1 MGLRLDSST
10 LLQIEMIVSQIQL
23 LFNIIKSNTFKRKGL
38 FKITNKSNMKKLT
51 LIISILFLAIGVNYA
66 QTSKHQIGLSI
77 SLPLMSY
84 GSYFDYR
91 LSNQQSNTGF
101 LGIGV
106 GLTCVNTN
114 SKNKFSINYELPF
127 IKLIS
132 IGNKGGGTLV
142 SVGVIETLIS
152 HKIHSNLAVVG
163 GVNFGKY
170 HYSSTTDLYNVQDIN
185 ETYSTIGLTGGLEYR
200 PSKVISTSLL
210 YRPTIYSEVKTFS
223 SFLSLSVHINL
234 RMSKK

>member
-1 MGLRLDSST
+1 MKQNKLCLAIIF
-10 LLQIEMIVSQIQL
+10 LVSVNFSFGQKTEIN
-23 LFNIIKSNTFKRKGL
+23 FNAYSGL
-38 FKITNKSNMKKLT
+38 FSFRGNGTATNS
-51 LIISILFLAIGVNYA
+51 SIGWSQFDPIWRTANPYGQA
-66 QTSKHQIGLSI
+66 SKHQIGLSI
-77 SLPLMSY
+77 SLPLISY
-84 GSYFDYR
+84 GSYFDFR
-91 LSNQQSNTGF
+91 QSFQQTITGF

-114 SKNKFSINYELPF
+114 SKNKYSISYELPF

-185 ETYSTIGLTGGLEYR
+185 ETYSTIGLTGGLEYH

-210 YRPTIYSEVKTFS
+210 YRPAIYSEIKTFS
-223 SFLSLSVHINL
+223 SFLSLSAHINL